1 MKTRKLLS
9 VLMAAMMLFGCLGLN
24 AFAFDWP
31 AELGQGV
38 ADFRGLTTISSVEIP
53 VGADYTELASEAVF
67 TVYYSAEK
75 EENIFDAFDRVEKAT
90 LGSGDA
96 YLAGGVLH
104 INLKVLNL
112 TDEGYYYITV
122 GGGSLRYEKDGVS
135 YTNATATTEGV
146 QYQFESLEVGDKI
159 SAIFDFIF
167 GMIGNLFANGK
178 AY

>member
-1 MKTRKLLS
+1 
-9 VLMAAMMLFGCLGLN
+9 MAAMMLFGCLGLN

-53 VGADYTELASEAVF
+53 VGEDYTELASEAVF

-104 INLKVLNL
+104 INLKGLNL